1 MKSFLALAFIVFI
14 VSCNNNPGNDV
25 PSPGTGTTNEANN
38 DTLRLI
44 TDSVL
49 IKDTNTADV
58 ETIKKIN

>member
-1 MKSFLALAFIVFI
+1 MKILFAFALIVFGI
-14 VSCNNNPGNDV
+14 SCNSKPEKDA
-25 PSPGTGTTNEANN
+25 PSPGTGINN
-38 DTLRLI
+38 DTSRLI